1 MKTNLTFRSW
11 LPCLLAFVALSA
23 VERPFSTAFAQG
35 ALTPPGPPGQTYR
48 TLGQIEP
55 RTPVTNSGAL
65 TISSSGSYY
74 LTGNITVNS
83 GDAITITCDN
93 VTLDLNGF
101 TISSTQNPATNG
113 NAILLSGSIK
123 NITILNGSIA
133 SGVINT
139 GTYHGPGFGTGISGI

>member
-83 GDAITITCDN
+83 GDGNIVETAPGGKQ
-93 VTLDLNGF
+93 VAVKTLDDTGDPPGAGALFGLAVRPNARAVYFVDDASNQLN
-101 TISSTQNPATNG
+101 
-113 NAILLSGSIK
+113 LL
-123 NITILNGSIA
+123 N
-133 SGVINT
+133 
-139 GTYHGPGFGTGISGI
+139 